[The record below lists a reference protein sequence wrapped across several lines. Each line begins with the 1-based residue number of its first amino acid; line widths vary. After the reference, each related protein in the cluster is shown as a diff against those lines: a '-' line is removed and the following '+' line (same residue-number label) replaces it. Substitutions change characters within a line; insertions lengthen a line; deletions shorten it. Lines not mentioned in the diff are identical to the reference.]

1 MPSKALIRCIL
12 HHYSQERFSFIFGIS
27 SITTIYTDL
36 ENTLMQVKVR
46 VTHADG
52 SDLTEDVQIA
62 LVNLELSSL
71 FSQVDVS
78 LNQKKMMT
86 SVGSN
91 HP

>member
-1 MPSKALIRCIL
+1 
-12 HHYSQERFSFIFGIS
+12 
-27 SITTIYTDL
+27 
-36 ENTLMQVKVR
+36 MQVKVR
-46 VTHADG
+46 VTHTDG

-71 FSQVDVS
+71 FSQVDVC

-91 HP
+91 HPYKAHTDILLNSTDDECASRLQSKLFQWR